1 MSYANWGAKTIPNL
15 NKTKNGGFVTEYNHR
30 VKEILRQDGPIT
42 SKFFK
47 TAVNYPISNEGFHK
61 ALPLITT
68 MAAES
73 KLSKIRFAGITGGG
87 TQYLRLVSALA
98 DSGKEMDSICA
109 IDINVM
115 QLLNL
120 SHLSERMNHMARHG
134 IAFEVT
140 NANRGLKEGGYL
152 ESTFTFSYNEMKIN
166 TDSLWQLEPY
176 PIGSMKNSALL
187 PLNANDL
194 RMPISSHGTNT
205 CSIKNVDTGKKVGEI
220 KIRGRDEIEI
230 TSVSGKDGANKR
242 VYGFKV
248 AGDSMLSIIGRVEL
262 KQKIPT
268 INAFHID
275 AASFLQ
281 LVHPDDA
288 PNFIY
293 LSNMKGGGM
302 SVGSF
307 EHILERIHEDKKFEI
322 GTAVMYTSVANL
334 KALFVLKKVEGGFE
348 ASCIRP
354 DGSVGRVDGPLYEFS
369 KGVIHRKLTTDE
381 VY

>member
-1 MSYANWGAKTIPNL
+1 MSYVNWGAKTIPKL
-15 NKTKNGGFVTEYNHR
+15 DKTKNWGFFTEYDHR
-30 VKEILRQDGPIT
+30 IKEILRKEGLIT
-42 SKFFK
+42 TKFFK

-61 ALPLITT
+61 ALPLLTA

-73 KLSKIRFAGITGGG
+73 NVSKIRFAGITGGG

-98 DSGKEMDSICA
+98 DSGKEIDSICA

-120 SHLSERMNHMARHG
+120 SHLAERMNHMARHG

-140 NANRGLKEGGYL
+140 NTNRGLKEGGYL
-152 ESTFTFSYNEMKIN
+152 EATFSFSYNEMKIN
-166 TDSLWQLEPY
+166 TESLWQLEPY
-176 PIGSMKNSALL
+176 PIGVVKNSALL
-187 PLNANDL
+187 PLNGNDL
-194 RMPISSHGTNT
+194 RMPISDKGTNT
-205 CSIKNVDTGKKVGEI
+205 CSIRNMDTGNKVGEI
-220 KIRGRDEIEI
+220 TIRGKDELEI
-230 TSVSGKDGANKR
+230 TSISGERGADKK

-248 AGDSMLSIIGRVEL
+248 AGDSLLSMIGRVEV

-275 AASFLQ
+275 ADSFLDR
-281 LVHPDDA
+281 VHPNDA

-293 LSNMKGGGM
+293 LSNMKGAGM

-307 EHILERIHEDKKFEI
+307 ERILELIHSNPKFEL
-322 GTAVMYTSVANL
+322 GTTVMYTSVMNL
-334 KALFVLKKVEGGFE
+334 RALFVLKKVGAGFE

-354 DGSVGRVDGPLYEFS
+354 DGTVGSENGVLYKLDS
-369 KGVIHRKLTTDE
+369 GAIHRKLTTDE